1 MSTTLDGW
9 VSSGSLQRHE
19 TSPGEIADLLSVVER
34 DIAAAQTPGLSDD
47 WKLAI
52 AYNAALQAAKAA
64 LAAAGFRVSPSEK
77 GHHYRLVESLRHTI
91 EAPGRDVDLLQ
102 RMKKKRHVSDYEV
115 AGAVSER
122 EALEMHELAVRVR
135 ELVVHWLRAQHPDL
149 LKTWPA
155 RHSQPIRRPS
165 A

>member
-1 MSTTLDGW
+1 MSTTLDAW
-9 VSSGSLQRHE
+9 ASSGSLQRHAS
-19 TSPGEIADLLSVVER
+19 SPEEIADLLSVVER
-34 DIAAAQTPGLSDD
+34 DIATAQTPGLADD

-77 GHHYRLVESLRHTI
+77 GHHYRLVESLRHTV
-91 EAPGRDVDLLQ
+91 EAPGQDVDLLQ

-122 EALEMHELAVRVR
+122 EVVEMQELAARIR
-135 ELVVHWLRAQHPDL
+135 DLVVGWLREQHPDL
-149 LKTWPA
+149 LNQWPRA
-155 RHSQPIRRPS
+155 RSPANHARP
-165 A
+165 

>member
-1 MSTTLDGW
+1 MSTTLDIW
-9 VSSGSLQRHE
+9 VSNGSLQRH
-19 TSPGEIADLLSVVER
+19 TSSPEEIADLLSVVER

-77 GHHYRLVESLRHTI
+77 GHHYRLVESLRYTV

-115 AGAVSER
+115 AGAVSEQ
-122 EALEMHELAVRVR
+122 EAREMHELALRIR
-135 ELVVHWLRAQHPDL
+135 ELVVHWLREHRSDL
-149 LKTWPA
+149 LTP
-155 RHSQPIRRPS
+155 
-165 A
+165 